1 MSSHAAESSSNF
13 DSSGKSGELRTAAE
27 KHVWTGTSSQ
37 WVNIKIYLV
46 CLLLCWLIVPI
57 FIAIWYWLVVRSK
70 TFELTT
76 QRLKTTDGVL
86 NRHTDELE
94 LYRVK
99 DTTMSQD
106 VFQRMLGLATVHLT
120 TSDPTTP
127 NLDISSVKLTQAN
140 FLREQ
145 IRELTEELR
154 DRKRVREVD

>member
-1 MSSHAAESSSNF
+1 MSPQAAESSP
-13 DSSGKSGELRTAAE
+13 DSSGKSSEFRTIKE
-27 KHVWTGTSSQ
+27 QHVWTGTSSQ

-46 CLLLCWLIVPI
+46 CILLCWLIVPI
-57 FIAIWYWLVVRSK
+57 FVAIWYWLVIRSR

-76 QRLKTTDGVL
+76 QRLKTTEGVL

-106 VFQRMLGLATVHLT
+106 VFQRMLGLATLHLT

-127 NLDISSVKLTQAN
+127 KLDIPSVKIKQAN
-140 FLREQ
+140 LVREE

-154 DRKRVREVD
+154 DRKRVREID